1 VECLRGLSVKLSQM
15 KQSIEN
21 NYEDFSQKMKTIL
34 DKNVN
39 ITSIE
44 MDVARYF
51 DEINS
56 KLRDFK
62 EDIME
67 KVSLL
72 ELLILYY
79 AA

>member
-1 VECLRGLSVKLSQM
+1 M